1 MVLLG
6 EQHEK
11 FWSTADTAIQGMVP
25 KEVYEGHLKPRV
37 DGFKAAYGCV
47 LFFEDEADL
56 VVLGE
61 KNPMVAGL
69 VPEWS
74 DHSNG
79 MVGRI
84 TASLKKTY
92 SHE

>member
-1 MVLLG
+1 MILFG
-6 EQHEK
+6 EQHDK

-25 KEVYEGHLKPRV
+25 KELYEGFMKPRV
-37 DGFKAAYGCV
+37 TGFKAAYGSV
-47 LFFEDEADL
+47 LFFEDEANL
-56 VVLGE
+56 MELCQ

-79 MVGRI
+79 MVR
-84 TASLKKTY
+84 
-92 SHE
+92 